1 MLTRQEPEDHE
12 NKENRGYI
20 DTKGRKQR
28 TSDSSDQNL
37 NIFLKSSPM
46 TYCQMLMI
54 VLSLRLSMPLRMSFV
69 SLGASASSEDIA
81 YVGSAVG
88 TAWGHG
94 DLDFHMCSIPPER
107 RVSPK

>member
-1 MLTRQEPEDHE
+1 MRIKRIVDISTQRGE
-12 NKENRGYI
+12 NSGLLI
-20 DTKGRKQR
+20 P
-28 TSDSSDQNL
+28 DQNL